1 MIEISAAIDEELLF
15 GNAPSRL
22 DYFKSGVQFEKRVV
36 EKVSQIR
43 SGIISGINNGGNI
56 NESADPPNKKAK
68 DQ

>member
-43 SGIISGINNGGNI
+43 SGIISGINNGGN
-56 NESADPPNKKAK
+56 NESTDPPNKKAK